1 MNKKI
6 LSMNKPLRSLSGLID
21 FDCAARWGSF
31 KLAAQELH
39 KTPAAIS
46 LQVKQLEEALG
57 FELFVRH
64 PRNISLTEKGQ
75 ELAATVRRTLAELNT
90 KVTALQ
96 TGDDEKI
103 LRIST
108 THSLAIKWLVPRIA
122 RFSKLHPELD
132 IRIDSSDHLA
142 NMDDG
147 STDIALRTYNIV
159 PGDPDLLFHDRLVAV
174 YSETLLTP
182 GQTEI
187 TLADLHRY
195 PLLHEFTTDTW
206 IALLRQNNALKGN
219 YNFSR
224 SYTNFAV
231 MVQSAVAGQ
240 GVALVSHAIASE
252 DLRSGALRMV
262 KCESASYGRGYR
274 IIINRSKQDMSKI
287 THFCDW
293 LREEVAEMQQG
304 LR

>member
-1 MNKKI
+1 MA
-6 LSMNKPLRSLSGLID
+6 KPLRSLSGLLD

-64 PRNISLTEKGQ
+64 PRHITLTEKGQ

-90 KVTALQ
+90 KVAALQ
-96 TGDDEKI
+96 TGDDERI

-122 RFSKLHPELD
+122 RFTQRHPELD
-132 IRIDSSDHLA
+132 IRIDSSDQLA
-142 NMDDG
+142 DMDDG
-147 STDIALRTYNIV
+147 STDIALRTYDVV
-159 PGDPDLLFHDRLVAV
+159 PGDPGLLFHDRLVAV
-174 YSETLLTP
+174 YSPSLLAP
-182 GQTEI
+182 GESEI
-187 TLADLHRY
+187 TLTDLHRY

-206 IALLRQNNALKGN
+206 IALLRQNNALKGK

-224 SYTNFAV
+224 AYTNFAV

-240 GVALVSHAIASE
+240 GIALVSHAIASE
-252 DLRSGALRMV
+252 DLRSGILKMV
-262 KCESASYGRGYR
+262 KCESAPYGRGYR
-274 IIINRSKQDMSKI
+274 IIVSRGKPGMAKI
-287 THFCDW
+287 AHFCDW
-293 LREEVAEMQQG
+293 LREEVAEMQKG
-304 LR
+304 LL

>member
-1 MNKKI
+1 MA
-6 LSMNKPLRSLSGLID
+6 KPLRSLSGLLD

-57 FELFVRH
+57 FDLFVRH
-64 PRNISLTEKGQ
+64 PRHISLTEKGQ
-75 ELAATVRRTLAELNT
+75 ELAATVRSTLTELHT
-90 KVTALQ
+90 KVAALQ
-96 TGDDEKI
+96 TGDEEKI

-122 RFSKLHPELD
+122 RFTKLYPELD
-132 IRIDSSDHLA
+132 IRIDSSDQLV

-147 STDIALRTYNIV
+147 GTDIALRTYDV
-159 PGDPDLLFHDRLVAV
+159 DPGDPNLLFVDRLVAV
-174 YSETLLTP
+174 YSPSLLAP
-182 GQTEI
+182 GETEI

-206 IALLRQNNALKGN
+206 IALLRQNNALKGK

-224 SYTNFAV
+224 AYTNFAV
-231 MVQSAVAGQ
+231 MVQSAIAGQ
-240 GVALVSHAIASE
+240 GIALVSHAIASA
-252 DLRSGALRMV
+252 DLQSGVLKMV
-262 KCESASYGRGYR
+262 CCESAPYRRGYR
-274 IIINRSKQDMSKI
+274 IIVSRGKQGMQKI

-293 LREEVAEMQQG
+293 LRTEVTEMQKG
-304 LR
+304 LP

>member
-1 MNKKI
+1 MT
-6 LSMNKPLRSLSGLID
+6 KPLRSLSGLLD

-64 PRNISLTEKGQ
+64 PRHIALTEKGQ
-75 ELAATVRRTLAELNT
+75 ELAGTVRRTLAELNS
-90 KVTALQ
+90 KVAALQ

-122 RFSKLHPELD
+122 RFTQRHPELD

-147 STDIALRTYNIV
+147 STDLALRTYDVV
-159 PGDPDLLFHDRLVAV
+159 PGDPGLLFHDRLVAV
-174 YSETLLTP
+174 YSPSLLAP
-182 GQTEI
+182 GETEI

-206 IALLRQNNALKGN
+206 IALLRQNNALKGK

-224 SYTNFAV
+224 AFTNFAV

-240 GVALVSHAIASE
+240 GIALVSHAIASE
-252 DLRSGALRMV
+252 DLRNGVLKMV
-262 KCESASYGRGYR
+262 CCDSAPYERGYR
-274 IIINRSKQDMSKI
+274 IIVSRSKQGMAKI
-287 THFCDW
+287 EQFCDW
-293 LREEVAEMQQG
+293 LREEVAEMQKE
-304 LR
+304 LRC

>member
-1 MNKKI
+1 MT
-6 LSMNKPLRSLSGLID
+6 KPLRSLSGLLD

-64 PRNISLTEKGQ
+64 PRHITLTEKGQ

-90 KVTALQ
+90 KVAALQ
-96 TGDDEKI
+96 GGDEEKI
-103 LRIST
+103 LRLST

-122 RFSKLHPELD
+122 RFTALHPELD
-132 IRIDSSDHLA
+132 IRIDSSDQLA
-142 NMDDG
+142 DMNDG
-147 STDIALRTYNIV
+147 STDIALRTYTIV
-159 PGDPDLLFHDRLVAV
+159 PGDPDMLFCDRLVAV
-174 YSETLLTP
+174 YSPSLLAP
-182 GQTEI
+182 GENEI
-187 TLADLHRY
+187 TVADLDRY

-206 IALLRQNNALKGN
+206 IALLRANNALKGN
-219 YNFSR
+219 YQFSR

-231 MVQSAVAGQ
+231 MVQSALAGQ
-240 GVALVSHAIASE
+240 GIALVSHAIASE

-262 KCESASYGRGYR
+262 HCESPPYERGYR
-274 IIINRSKQDMSKI
+274 IIVARDKRGMSKI
-287 THFCDW
+287 AHFCDW
-293 LREEVAEMQQG
+293 LREEVTTMQRG
-304 LR
+304 LPR

>member
-1 MNKKI
+1 MT
-6 LSMNKPLRSLSGLID
+6 KPLRSLSGLLD

-46 LQVKQLEEALG
+46 LQVKQLEESLG

-64 PRNISLTEKGQ
+64 PRHISLTEKGQ
-75 ELAATVRRTLAELNT
+75 EFAATVRRLLADLQL
-90 KVTALQ
+90 KVAALQ
-96 TGDDEKI
+96 GGDEEKI
-103 LRIST
+103 LRLST

-122 RFSKLHPELD
+122 SFTKLHPELD
-132 IRIDSSDHLA
+132 IRIDSSDTIA
-142 NMDDG
+142 NMEDG
-147 STDIALRTYNIV
+147 STDLALRTYNIAA
-159 PGDPDLLFHDRLVAV
+159 GDPDLLFRDRLVAV
-174 YSETLLTP
+174 YSPSLLSP
-182 GQTEI
+182 GETEI
-187 TLADLHRY
+187 TVADLDRY

-231 MVQSAVAGQ
+231 MVQSALAGQ
-240 GVALVSHAIASE
+240 GIALVSHAIASD
-252 DLRSGALRMV
+252 DLRSGALKMV
-262 KCESASYGRGYR
+262 DCESAPYERGYR
-274 IIINRSKQDMSKI
+274 IIVARDKRGMSKI
-287 THFCDW
+287 THFCAW
-293 LREEVAEMQQG
+293 LREEVTAMQKG

>member
-1 MNKKI
+1 MT
-6 LSMNKPLRSLSGLID
+6 KPLRSLSGLLD

-64 PRNISLTEKGQ
+64 PRHISLTEKGQ
-75 ELAATVRRTLAELNT
+75 ELAATLRSTLTELHT
-90 KVTALQ
+90 KVAALQ
-96 TGDDEKI
+96 TGDEEKI

-122 RFSKLHPELD
+122 RFTKLYPELD
-132 IRIDSSDHLA
+132 IRIDSSDQLV

-147 STDIALRTYNIV
+147 GTDIALRTYDV
-159 PGDPDLLFHDRLVAV
+159 DPGDPNLLFVDRLVAV
-174 YSETLLTP
+174 YSPSLLAP
-182 GQTEI
+182 GETEI

-224 SYTNFAV
+224 AYTNFAV
-231 MVQSAVAGQ
+231 MVQSAIAGQ
-240 GVALVSHAIASE
+240 GIALVSHAIASA
-252 DLRSGALRMV
+252 DLQSGVLKMV
-262 KCESASYGRGYR
+262 CCESAPYQRGYR
-274 IIINRSKQDMSKI
+274 IIISRGKQGMQKI
-287 THFCDW
+287 AHFCDW
-293 LREEVAEMQQG
+293 LRTEVAEMQKG
-304 LR
+304 LP

>member
-1 MNKKI
+1 MT
-6 LSMNKPLRSLSGLID
+6 KPLRSLSGLLD

-64 PRNISLTEKGQ
+64 PRHISLTEKGQ
-75 ELAATVRRTLAELNT
+75 ELAATVRSTLTELHT
-90 KVTALQ
+90 KVAALQ
-96 TGDDEKI
+96 TGDEEKI

-122 RFSKLHPELD
+122 RFTKLYPELD
-132 IRIDSSDHLA
+132 IRIDSSDQLV

-147 STDIALRTYNIV
+147 GTDIALRTYDV
-159 PGDPDLLFHDRLVAV
+159 DPGDPNLLFVDRLVAV
-174 YSETLLTP
+174 YSPSLLAP
-182 GQTEI
+182 GETEI

-206 IALLRQNNALKGN
+206 IALLRQNNALKGK

-224 SYTNFAV
+224 AYTNFAV
-231 MVQSAVAGQ
+231 MVQSAIAGQ
-240 GVALVSHAIASE
+240 GIALVSHAIASA
-252 DLRSGALRMV
+252 DLQSGVLKMV
-262 KCESASYGRGYR
+262 CCESAPYRRGYR
-274 IIINRSKQDMSKI
+274 IIISRGKQGMQKI

-293 LREEVAEMQQG
+293 LRTEVAEMQKG
-304 LR
+304 LP